1 LCLFP
6 VLTKEELLQLAMD
19 RVLIPTGITR
29 HLIPGRALG
38 INLPLG
44 FLSDLPDFPSQKRH
58 FDEHLKRLEMEGRI
72 RFYEESVFIMNE

>member
-1 LCLFP
+1 TQDGVML
-6 VLTKEELLQLAMD
+6 
-19 RVLIPTGITR
+19 PTGITR

-44 FLSDLPDFPSQKRH
+44 FLTELPDEAAKTKH
-58 FDEHLKRLEMEGRI
+58 FEQYMNRVEIEGRI